1 MNLIKLK
8 YFIDLV
14 ESGSFT
20 KTGELN
26 HVSQTSISQQLRS
39 LEEQFGHV
47 LIDRSVKPVRATEQG
62 QLLYREAKLLWAQY
76 LKLEKTMADSAG
88 VCHTIRIAYTSITEL
103 SYLRP
108 VTSFIEDEL
117 GLEVEILKIT
127 MKEAAEVLT
136 DQKADLVL
144 CFDTTFAPD
153 APIKRKVLYKG
164 MYEAI
169 VGSEHPLYHRKYIEG
184 KEVGDY
190 PLVMMSRKVL
200 GISYDIMIQRCREDG
215 YEPILAKIVDDVDTE
230 LYFVREQNLMCLFPE
245 IFPLSSS
252 HGEIR
257 MIPLR
262 NSHHKFGVILAYD
275 PNYLHSGLQEAVKA
289 IFSLSV

>member
-39 LEEQFGHV
+39 LEEQFDQQ
-47 LIDRSVKPVRATEQG
+47 LMDRSVQPVQATPAG
-62 QLLYREAKLLWAQY
+62 MILYREAKQLWGQY
-76 LKLEKTMADSAG
+76 LKLEKTMADYGASNK
-88 VCHTIRIAYTSITEL
+88 TIRIAYTSITEL

-108 VTSFIEDEL
+108 VTSFIENQL
-117 GLEVEILKIT
+117 GLEVEISKIT
-127 MKEAAEVLT
+127 MKAAPEVLAN
-136 DQKADLVL
+136 QEADMVL
-144 CFDTTFAPD
+144 CFDTTFSPEAS
-153 APIKRKVLYKG
+153 IKAKVLYDG
-164 MYEAI
+164 MYKAI
-169 VGSEHPLYHRKYIEG
+169 VGSEHPLYHREYIEG
-184 KEVGDY
+184 KEVGEY

-200 GISYDIMIQRCREDG
+200 GISYDLMIQRCRQDG

-245 IFPLSSS
+245 TFPLAES
-252 HGEIR
+252 HGDVR
-257 MIPLR
+257 MVPLH

-275 PNYLHSGLQEAVKA
+275 PLYLQGGLREAIET
-289 IFSLSV
+289 IFSSQL